1 MELVVQLAK
10 DDSSLSPPKQRSRT
24 KSERRCGV
32 EEGLMGCIRGPE
44 RRGKSQGMAE
54 DMNPKTVVQL
64 VGLAGFVYFDLLF

>member
-1 MELVVQLAK
+1 
-10 DDSSLSPPKQRSRT
+10 
-24 KSERRCGV
+24 
-32 EEGLMGCIRGPE
+32 MGCIRGPE